1 MNAKGPVAIWWVR
14 RDLRLSDNQAL
25 AAALTAA
32 AHVIPVFILD
42 PRLLNSPFNS
52 PRRTAFLFDGL
63 RALDASLQAR
73 GGRLIVRSGNP
84 AEALAQLMGE
94 TGAETI
100 VAEQDHSPFAFARD
114 SRLARDLPLYLAPG
128 VVVHAPGDVVRQDG
142 GAYTVFTPFSRAWK
156 ALLPPG
162 PRDLIPA
169 PARLEIP
176 AALDSLP
183 IPDSPLDH
191 AGFPAGEDEALRRLQ
206 AFAARRAAPIGRYA
220 VDRDLP
226 ALDGTSQLSPYLRF
240 GMISARQ
247 AVVAA
252 LRTADSAT
260 TTDARRGAEVWLS
273 ELIWREFH
281 VSILATFPAVRRQAF
296 RADLRR
302 IRWSSDRAEFEAW
315 CEGQTGYPIV
325 DAAMRQL
332 AATGWMHNRTRMI
345 VASFLVKH
353 LLIDWRW
360 GERWFMQQLVDG
372 DPAANNGGWQWSAG
386 TGTDAA
392 PYFRIFNP
400 VLQGRKFDP
409 DGAYVRHWVPELA
422 RVSALH
428 IHAPWEMPLEAQS
441 AAGVRIGREYPSPIV
456 DHAFARQRALAA
468 YGEARRRASAS
479 GGSSPRATR
488 NRRRLKA

>member
-1 MNAKGPVAIWWVR
+1 MTPPESVAIWWVR

-25 AAALTAA
+25 AAALAA
-32 AHVIPVFILD
+32 APHVIPAFILD

-52 PRRTAFLFDGL
+52 PRRTAFLFEGL
-63 RALDASLQAR
+63 RVLDASLQAR
-73 GGRLIVRSGNP
+73 GGRLIVRSGDP
-84 AEALAQLMGE
+84 GEALARLMGE

-100 VAEQDHSPFAFARD
+100 VAERDYSPFAVARD
-114 SRLARDLPLYLAPG
+114 SRLARDLPLFLTPG
-128 VVVHAPGDVVRQDG
+128 LVVHTPGDVLRRDG

-156 ALLPPG
+156 ASLLPG

-176 AALDSLP
+176 ATLDSLP
-183 IPDSPLDH
+183 IPDPPMDH

-206 AFAARRAAPIGRYA
+206 AFAARRAAPIGRYV
-220 VDRDLP
+220 VDRDFP
-226 ALDGTSQLSPYLRF
+226 ATDSTSRLSPYLRF

-252 LRTADSAT
+252 LRAADTATSS
-260 TTDARRGAEVWLS
+260 DARQGAETWLN
-273 ELIWREFH
+273 ELIWREFY
-281 VSILATFPAVRRQAF
+281 VSILAAFPTVRRQAF

-302 IRWSSDRAEFEAW
+302 IRWSNDHAEFEAW
-315 CEGQTGYPIV
+315 CEGRTGYPIV

-332 AATGWMHNRTRMI
+332 AATGWMHNRARMI

-409 DGAYVRHWVPELA
+409 DGTYVRRWVPELA
-422 RVSALH
+422 RVPAAF
-428 IHAPWEMPLEAQS
+428 IHAPWEMADAAQV
-441 AAGVRIGREYPSPIV
+441 AAGVHIGREYPAPIV

-468 YGEARRRASAS
+468 YGGARH
-479 GGSSPRATR
+479 SSSRHER
-488 NRRRLKA
+488 